1 VSLFLV
7 TFFLIYGSVHAYA
20 LLKAK
25 SALGFGWGTVL
36 GLCPLLALLV
46 AAPLVVFYLA
56 RHGMEGGARVVSWIG
71 YTWMGLLFFFFWM
84 SLAVDAANLAVR
96 VAGALTGRWI
106 IPHLVAGRAPFL
118 ALAGLAAAFG
128 AYAIFEAGHIRVE
141 RVRIAS
147 DKLPAAAAPLRI
159 AQISDVHLG
168 LIVRHGRTRAIADA
182 IRREN
187 PDLLVSTG
195 DLVDGEI
202 NHLEGLAEILREI
215 DPPLGKY
222 AVTGNHEYY
231 AGLGQA
237 LAFTRSA
244 GFTVLR
250 GESVTL
256 GNGMRIAGV
265 DDPAGAAFGAN
276 NPRSEA
282 AALGEAPSPAFT
294 LFLKHRPWLSGTSR
308 GLFDLQLSGH
318 THAGQLFP
326 FRLLVRI
333 TYPLLSGLR
342 PLAGGGFLYTSR
354 GTGTWGPP
362 MRFLSPPEVTIFDI
376 EGSGPPGKFSKDKG
390 TGARNNDSVSPDAAM
405 NSNKTRRIA

>member
-1 VSLFLV
+1 MSLFLV
-7 TFFLIYGSVHAYA
+7 TFFLIYGSIHAYA

-25 SALGFGWGTVL
+25 SALGFGWGTAL
-36 GLCPLLALLV
+36 AISPLLALLI
-46 AAPLVVFYLA
+46 AAPLIVFYLA
-56 RHGMEGGARVVSWIG
+56 RHGMEGGARVASWIG
-71 YTWMGLLFFFFWM
+71 YAWMGLLFFFFWM
-84 SLAVDAANLAVR
+84 SLAVDAVNIAVR
-96 VAGALTGRWI
+96 IGGALTGRWVF
-106 IPHLVAGRAPFL
+106 PYLVAGRAPFL
-118 ALAGLAAAFG
+118 ALAGLAVAFG
-128 AYAIFEAGHIRVE
+128 AYAVYEAAHLRVE

-168 LIVRHGRTRAIADA
+168 LIVRDARARAIADA
-182 IRREN
+182 VRREN
-187 PDLLVSTG
+187 PDVLVCTG
-195 DLVDGEI
+195 DFVDGEI
-202 NHLEGLAEILREI
+202 NHLEGLAGIFRELR
-215 DPPLGKY
+215 PPLGKY
-222 AVTGNHEYY
+222 AVTGNHEFY
-231 AGLGQA
+231 AGLDKA

-256 GNGMRIAGV
+256 PNGVRLAGT
-265 DDPAGAAFGAN
+265 DDAAGEAFGEN
-276 NPRSEA
+276 VRESEA
-282 AALGEAPSPAFT
+282 AALGKAPSPAFT
-294 LFLKHRPWLSGTSR
+294 VFLKHRPWLSRDSR

-342 PLAGGGFLYTSR
+342 PLAAGGFLYTSR

-376 EGSGPPGKFSKDKG
+376 EGRGG
-390 TGARNNDSVSPDAAM
+390 TPK
-405 NSNKTRRIA
+405 NS